1 VEQTV
6 DRAASLAPVRDAVVA
21 RGPSPRL
28 VRHGAPAEFVF
39 PLLPVHAARELV
51 IGLARQWQCWSGA
64 EAVVVALGFV
74 RLGRTLVGR
83 CCVNKLPQIVESAL
97 DRRQADA
104 SFPEFAAA
112 DARALAGE
120 DQPVATLLFQTAADA
135 VGGALLYSA
144 DPIDLPGELCQQFA
158 AWSGRLVDQ
167 AALVE
172 ERSDDRRVF
181 EAAKADAL
189 AEFAAGAG
197 HEINNPLAT
206 IAGRV
211 QILLRDEKDG
221 NRRQNLATIGAQ
233 ALRVR
238 DMIGDLMLFARP
250 PASLPRRLLLNDV
263 AGSVVDRFAEAAR
276 SRSCRLALAA
286 AGPVFATADPTQLQV
301 VLSELIRNSL
311 EAIDRRGTI
320 APGMVV
326 PGTIDPGEIIPGE
339 IVVGLER
346 STVSAKSCAVL
357 SVTDNGPGLSDPD
370 RAHLFDPFYSGRD
383 AGRGL
388 GFGLC
393 KCWRIVTEHGGWI
406 DVDSVPRVAT
416 AFRVYWPDEP
426 ARPLDEPSG
435 PVSLSCSS

>member
-6 DRAASLAPVRDAVVA
+6 ERAVSIVPVRDAVAV
-21 RGPSPRL
+21 RGSSPRL
-28 VRHGAPAEFVF
+28 VRHGPPAEFVL
-39 PLLPVHAARELV
+39 PLLPVRTARELV

-64 EAVVVALGFV
+64 EAAVVALGFV
-74 RLGRTLVGR
+74 RLGWKLVGR
-83 CCVNKLPQIVESAL
+83 CCVNQLPQIVESTL
-97 DRRQADA
+97 DRRPADA
-104 SFPEFAAA
+104 GFPEFVTA
-112 DARALAGE
+112 DVRALAGE
-120 DQPVATLLFQTAADA
+120 EKPLAVLRLKTAADV
-135 VGGALLYSA
+135 VGGVLLYSP
-144 DPIDLPGELCQQFA
+144 DPMELPGEPCEQFA
-158 AWSGRLVDQ
+158 AWSGRLFDQ
-167 AALVE
+167 AAIVE
-172 ERSDDRRVF
+172 ERSPDRRVL

-211 QILLRDEKDG
+211 QILLRDETDG

-250 PASLPRRLLLNDV
+250 PAPLPRRLLLNEI
-263 AGSVVDRFAEAAR
+263 AESVVERFAETAR

-286 AGPVFATADPTQLQV
+286 AGPVLATADSTQLQV

-311 EAIDRRGTI
+311 EAI
-320 APGMVV
+320 APSGDVI
-326 PGTIDPGEIIPGE
+326 PSEII
-339 IVVGLER
+339 IGLER
-346 STVSAKSCAVL
+346 STVAAKPCAVL
-357 SVTDNGPGLSDPD
+357 SVTDNGPGLSEQD
-370 RAHLFDPFYSGRD
+370 RVHLFDPFYSGRD

-406 DVDSVPRVAT
+406 EVDSVPRVAT
-416 AFRVYWPDEP
+416 TFRVYWPDES
-426 ARPLDEPSG
+426 ARRPDEPSS
-435 PVSLSCSS
+435 PASISC

>member
-6 DRAASLAPVRDAVVA
+6 ERAVSIVPVRDAVAV
-21 RGPSPRL
+21 RGSSPRL
-28 VRHGAPAEFVF
+28 VRHGPPAEFF
-39 PLLPVHAARELV
+39 LPLLPVRGTRELV

-64 EAVVVALGFV
+64 EAAVVALGFV
-74 RLGRTLVGR
+74 RLGRKLVAHCG
-83 CCVNKLPQIVESAL
+83 VNQLPQIVESSL

-104 SFPEFAAA
+104 GFPEFAAA
-112 DARALAGE
+112 DVRALAGE
-120 DQPVATLLFQTAADA
+120 EKPVAVLRLTTAANV
-135 VGGALLYSA
+135 VGGVLLYLP
-144 DPIDLPGELCQQFA
+144 DPLELPGEPCEQFA
-158 AWSGRLVDQ
+158 AWSGRLLDQ
-167 AALVE
+167 AAIVE
-172 ERSDDRRVF
+172 ERSPDRRVL

-211 QILLRDEKDG
+211 QILLRDETDG

-250 PASLPRRLLLNDV
+250 PAPLPRRLLLNEV
-263 AGSVVDRFAEAAR
+263 VNSVVDRFAETAR
-276 SRSCRLALAA
+276 SRSCRLAVAA
-286 AGPVFATADPTQLQV
+286 AGPVFATADSTQLQV

-311 EAIDRRGTI
+311 EASDPSGE
-320 APGMVV
+320 VV
-326 PGTIDPGEIIPGE
+326 SGEIKIA
-339 IVVGLER
+339 LER
-346 STVSAKSCAVL
+346 STVAAKSCAVL
-357 SVTDNGPGLSDPD
+357 SVTDNGPGLSEQD

-393 KCWRIVTEHGGWI
+393 KCWRIVTVHGGWI
-406 DVDSVPRVAT
+406 EVDSVPRVAT
-416 AFRVYWPDEP
+416 TFRVYWPDEP
-426 ARPLDEPSG
+426 ARRPDESG
-435 PVSLSCSS
+435 GPASVSC